1 MEGTAPALEAAGEK
15 HLREPAGPS
24 RRRVLKGF
32 GALGGAAIGG
42 LALVAGCAFA
52 MWRLSWPHTEPIGN
66 PEFGIN
72 FSCRQAEYLLLEDPA
87 AGPAGYVDRN
97 RPDRPAW
104 CAETLGKLL
113 DLTGTK
119 RVRLAVEWATVE
131 PRPGE
136 YDFRLIDAM
145 LAEAAR
151 HDATVLLGVGVKA
164 LRHPEFYIPDW
175 VAAKAELE
183 DDAII
188 SNDPYLRDRALEM
201 IAAVV
206 RHVSASPVIDSWAAD
221 NEPYVASARAEAWTL
236 GREFVAREA
245 ATIRANDPAGRPVVI
260 NHGQHFVFD
269 RRWEDALADA
279 DILGASVYPFRNYDI
294 AGRQYVLPIL
304 EIGPLGPNYAAQ
316 SRAAGKQG
324 KQFWITEMQ
333 AEPWFDG
340 DMRTLSPDNP
350 SKNLTHHNLD
360 RVVAYARRSGASRI
374 YLWGAEWW
382 LYESE
387 RFGDSSWLVQAR
399 RAVDLE
405 IPGGAPGLVRK

>member
-1 MEGTAPALEAAGEK
+1 MEREDSAADD
-15 HLREPAGPS
+15 LLDDARGPS
-24 RRRVLKGF
+24 RRRVLWGF
-32 GALGGAAIGG
+32 GALGGAAFGG
-42 LALVAGCAFA
+42 LVLVAGCAFA

-87 AGPAGYVDRN
+87 LGSAGYVDRT
-97 RPDRPAW
+97 RSDRPAW

-119 RVRLAVEWATVE
+119 RVRLAVEWSEVE

-136 YDFRLIDAM
+136 YDFRLVDAM
-145 LAEAAR
+145 LEEASR

-175 VAAKAELE
+175 VTAKADLPNN
-183 DDAII
+183 DVI

-201 IAAVV
+201 VATVV
-206 RHVSASPVIDSWAAD
+206 RHTAASDAVDSWAAD
-221 NEPYVASARAEAWTL
+221 NEPYVASSRAEAWTL
-236 GREFVAREA
+236 SREFVATEA
-245 ATIRANDPAGRPVVI
+245 QTIRANDPRGRPVVI

-316 SRAAGKQG
+316 SRAAHEQG

-340 DMRTLSPDNP
+340 DMRTLSPENP

-360 RVVAYARRSGASRI
+360 SVVAYARRSGADRI

-387 RFGDSSWLVQAR
+387 KFGDSSWLVQAK

-405 IPGGAPGLVRK
+405 IPEPAPGLVRK